1 MLQLFIATNAVTFLF
16 LVTVVEEKR
25 LAETKRLEDQ
35 RRLEAN
41 LAVTQILAESPKV
54 SIALERILPTVG
66 ESLGLEFGC
75 VWMPASNGQELR
87 SVATWQKTPKP
98 QFDAICRERT
108 FEPGVG
114 LPGRV
119 WANREPAWIRDVAH
133 DDNFPR
139 MPIAIE
145 EGLHGAFA
153 FPITFNEKF
162 LGVIEFFSPEI
173 RQPDEQL
180 LAMFTGIG
188 SQIGQFIERKR
199 AEARVEA
206 ASLLPQENPAPVIRV
221 TREGIV
227 AFANPAAEVLLG
239 VWGIAVGNAAPE
251 HISNQST

>member
-1 MLQLFIATNAVTFLF
+1 
-16 LVTVVEEKR
+16 
-25 LAETKRLEDQ
+25 
-35 RRLEAN
+35 
-41 LAVTQILAESPKV
+41 
-54 SIALERILPTVG
+54 
-66 ESLGLEFGC
+66 
-75 VWMPASNGQELR
+75 MPASNGQELR

-162 LGVIEFFSPEI
+162 LGVMEFFSPEI

-180 LAMFTGIG
+180 LAMFAGIG

-199 AEARVEA
+199 AEAKVEA

-227 AFANPAAEVLLG
+227 AFANPAAEVRTG
-239 VWGIAVGNAAPE
+239 RVGCCRRQRGAGA
-251 HISNQST
+251 HSQQST